1 MMPFAETERDLAT
14 LEDLG
19 PLVEDEEYHRATPCV
34 RLTFVSDGN
43 LADRNAQLDGWLAR
57 AAELVHPEVKLYGG
71 QGAAFPASQRRKPK
85 PSDWALFDGLS
96 DRLAADMRKDAEE
109 SQYAIPQESGS
120 FFFGDSL
127 TDGHSATRFYMMGS
141 HPWRVSL
148 ALSLPLWRQKSAE
161 MDALVEDL
169 AALGDVYDSGGY
181 GFAMNLWPTSYAEEQ
196 DKLYYPISQRFRLI
210 DMVDPQIWRDSKLDA
225 LGPGGVPVAPLPPP
239 LLYPIMPWTLLGK
252 AALEALEIPLQA
264 IRDLAPE
271 VYAVQEYEY
280 GFLIKLWPGPVL
292 GDVNAGTDLA
302 PAQALGR
309 VLAPAILAAAEG
321 FGKRGIAR
329 IGWPENKAAWY
340 RRFVPTRDHDPLD
353 EVGLGGRS

>member
-1 MMPFAETERDLAT
+1 M
-14 LEDLG
+14 
-19 PLVEDEEYHRATPCV
+19 
-34 RLTFVSDGN
+34 
-43 LADRNAQLDGWLAR
+43 
-57 AAELVHPEVKLYGG
+57 
-71 QGAAFPASQRRKPK
+71 
-85 PSDWALFDGLS
+85 
-96 DRLAADMRKDAEE
+96 
-109 SQYAIPQESGS
+109 
-120 FFFGDSL
+120 
-127 TDGHSATRFYMMGS
+127 
-141 HPWRVSL
+141 
-148 ALSLPLWRQKSAE
+148 
-161 MDALVEDL
+161 
-169 AALGDVYDSGGY
+169 
-181 GFAMNLWPTSYAEEQ
+181 
-196 DKLYYPISQRFRLI
+196 
-210 DMVDPQIWRDSKLDA
+210 
-225 LGPGGVPVAPLPPP
+225 APLPPP

-252 AALEALEIPLQA
+252 AALEALDIPLQA

-292 GDVNAGTDLA
+292 GDVNAGTDLT